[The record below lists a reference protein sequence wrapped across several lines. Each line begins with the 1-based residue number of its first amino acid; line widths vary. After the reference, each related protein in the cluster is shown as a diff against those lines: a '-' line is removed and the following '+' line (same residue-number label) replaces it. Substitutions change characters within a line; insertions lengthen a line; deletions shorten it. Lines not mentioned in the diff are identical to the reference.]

1 MTLEQRLQNL
11 QSEYQKIR
19 LQILDNDEKSEQLN
33 NLLHQLSGAIQ
44 IVSAIVEE
52 EKKQEETDGKIPSTS

>member
-1 MTLEQRLQNL
+1 MKTQERLQNL

-33 NLLHQLSGAIQ
+33 NLLQQLSGAVQ

-52 EKKQEETDGKIPSTS
+52 EKKEETKEE

>member
-33 NLLHQLSGAIQ
+33 NLLQQLSGAVQ

-52 EKKQEETDGKIPSTS
+52 EKKEETKEE